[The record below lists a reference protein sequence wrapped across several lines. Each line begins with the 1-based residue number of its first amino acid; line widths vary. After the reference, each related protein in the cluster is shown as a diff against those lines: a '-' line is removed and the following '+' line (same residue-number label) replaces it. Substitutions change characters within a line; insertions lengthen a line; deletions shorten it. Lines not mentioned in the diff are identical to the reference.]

1 MRILIDKIKD
11 KIDDFKED
19 PMMTILWLII
29 WLCLIACVV
38 SFIVCIA
45 AACENENNKIYRGN
59 VTSKD
64 HRSGYWIHT
73 EHMTQY
79 VPERYE
85 LTISGEKNGKE
96 VEYYFECSEETFNS
110 YEIGDNYPKE

>member
-1 MRILIDKIKD
+1 MIDKIKD
-11 KIDDFKED
+11 KIDDFKND
-19 PMMTILWLII
+19 PALAVAWSIVWLCIIATVVSLII
-29 WLCLIACVV
+29 GIASACVN
-38 SFIVCIA
+38 A
-45 AACENENNKIYRGN
+45 TNKIDRGI

-64 HRSGYWIHT
+64 YRSGYWIHT
-73 EHMTQY
+73 AHMTQY

-96 VEYYFECSEETFNS
+96 VEYYFECSEEVFES

>member
-1 MRILIDKIKD
+1 MIDKIKD
-11 KIDDFKED
+11 IIDDFKDD
-19 PMMTILWLII
+19 PVSAVVWSIV
-29 WLCLIACVV
+29 WLCGIACVV
-38 SFIVCIA
+38 LLIICIA
-45 AACENENNKIYRGN
+45 SACVNENNKINKGI

-73 EHMTQY
+73 EHMMQY
-79 VPERYE
+79 IPERYE

-96 VEYYFECSEETFNS
+96 VEYYFECSEEVFES